1 MHFNGKV
8 NLVRGRLM
16 QVEVPEGSMHR
27 IWGSLCSMCLVFSSQ
42 APGTAAKTLTLA
54 VKPIIPESLTTRRIS
69 DELLRAAK
77 LLPDGRWEE
86 LCMQKL
92 KMSFENAEVLD
103 HWVQALMEKPCET
116 ALPDHLQSGGMLRA
130 RADAVSSAF
139 NGADSA
145 PDDNLL
151 PRGEPIFSQD
161 EFDLH
166 TETTYDGL
174 RTKTRNFTKHRL
186 WVFFDEL
193 ADRITTLAPR
203 PDYNLRDS
211 CTEFSAV
218 PNSLLPQ
225 WNPCQNRCRNGINC
239 QFCHLPHERRS
250 RGRGCRGHGTSKL
263 TEAQDVKDAILPGLM
278 RPPPGLV
285 PPVPHG
291 LPHAPPGLDSPKGF
305 GRMTLA
311 AYSQPPTPQGG
322 PLAPTRMAMSLP
334 STPSGAIPG
343 RCLTRTAPPAP
354 PLLPPSGPPRGLPQ
368 DDDKAPPPPENS
380 PGGLCQAPTL
390 TPTALA
396 APGTLL
402 TAAAQAAEAAG
413 VINKFA
419 STPSLNRGPL
429 LSTQPPSQPPTPQAG
444 QDDLQKRSLN

>member
-1 MHFNGKV
+1 MLAAPLKGMDAEALAGDAELREAMPDDVSTPPMGTDAGEDSNKDE
-8 NLVRGRLM
+8 
-16 QVEVPEGSMHR
+16 QTGSTG
-27 IWGSLCSMCLVFSSQ
+27 GSD
-42 APGTAAKTLTLA
+42 
-54 VKPIIPESLTTRRIS
+54 S
-69 DELLRAAK
+69 DSPMA
-77 LLPDGRWEE
+77 
-86 LCMQKL
+86 
-92 KMSFENAEVLD
+92 S
-103 HWVQALMEKPCET
+103 T
-116 ALPDHLQSGGMLRA
+116 ALPSIGSALHASGKCSRCCFYL
-130 RADAVSSAF
+130 
-139 NGADSA
+139 
-145 PDDNLL
+145 
-151 PRGEPIFSQD
+151 
-161 EFDLH
+161 
-166 TETTYDGL
+166 
-174 RTKTRNFTKHRL
+174 K
-186 WVFFDEL
+186 
-193 ADRITTLAPR
+193 
-203 PDYNLRDS
+203 
-211 CTEFSAV
+211 
-218 PNSLLPQ
+218 
-225 WNPCQNRCRNGINC
+225 NRCRNGINC

-263 TEAQDVKDAILPGLM
+263 TEAQDVKDTILPGLM
-278 RPPPGLV
+278 RPPPGLDLV

-305 GRMTLA
+305 GHMTLA

-322 PLAPTRMAMSLP
+322 PLAPARMAMSLP

-429 LSTQPPSQPPTPQAG
+429 LSTQPPSQPPTPQAEKRPSAETMPG
-444 QDDLQKRSLN
+444 PPGTFFSKSETCRSSPSSPNAPLLGTVPCNGSLPRLLGSRGPPGLPHPAKVADGLSILQTEPTA